1 MEHHRYFD
9 MRRYDGN
16 DFDQTARQNWVMS
29 VEAPRISNP
38 TNNYLQGRFTK
49 GRDELWPI
57 PLTQIDLMVDKDGKK
72 VLVQNPGW

>member
-1 MEHHRYFD
+1 

-16 DFDQTARQNWVMS
+16 EFDQAARHNWILS
-29 VEAPRISNP
+29 VEGPRLSNP
-38 TNNYLQGRFTK
+38 TNNYLQGKFNK
-49 GRDELWPI
+49 NRDELWPI